1 MITKIIFD
9 YKRFLSLIFQIL
21 VFYVKI
27 AKLSFIYIYIYVCL
41 SVIYIRKKWPYYI
54 ALWYSTWDISFLFW
68 LFWPL
73 ALYYL
78 VMNQTTTIQSLW
90 ANNFLVLRLRF
101 CDQWCQRLSQSWG
114 KHYKQGWTKKWSL
127 VSGNQCGENF
137 LYHSPTRI
145 VECRHSTRNFSGQGR
160 FCEIRTLQ

>member
-1 MITKIIFD
+1 MQNYHLYTFT
-9 YKRFLSLIFQIL
+9 FM
-21 VFYVKI
+21 YVY
-27 AKLSFIYIYIYVCL
+27 LLFIYEK
-41 SVIYIRKKWPYYI
+41 SDP
-54 ALWYSTWDISFLFW
+54 STLPSGTPREIFW

-78 VMNQTTTIQSLW
+78 VMNQTTTIQFLW

-114 KHYKQGWTKKWSL
+114 KHYKQGWAKKWSL